1 MRDKG
6 NKSKSYE
13 YRRVCFDQ
21 CPPPSLTF
29 SKNLIQIECSA
40 TGGACRK
47 KKKKNTNL
55 MLIFCMSMIATFGCS
70 QRTRGGWKKIRC
82 WGGTSSLGASVL
94 LVNSA
99 LEPESETCLFCKQRN
114 DPVTG
119 LTFLWRWTMKF
130 TEASS
135 SRGQPKKHTFLNVFI
150 VSYHRAAVQPNFQR
164 WGRCQLPSSI
174 ITAPAR

>member
-1 MRDKG
+1 
-6 NKSKSYE
+6 
-13 YRRVCFDQ
+13 
-21 CPPPSLTF
+21 
-29 SKNLIQIECSA
+29 
-40 TGGACRK
+40 
-47 KKKKNTNL
+47 
-55 MLIFCMSMIATFGCS
+55 MLIFCMSMIVTFGCS

-174 ITAPAR
+174 ITAPARWLLTHENSLVTWSLVQNSCFHVFHCLKSSEVKGWVFWKPQKNNKLSP